1 MARTITLFKI
11 FVASPSDLND
21 ERNLIAD
28 IVDELN
34 LSFLNKSDVKIE
46 LVKWETH
53 ANPGVEDYSQK
64 VINTDIGDDYDIFIG
79 LMWSKF
85 GTRTQ
90 EYGSGTEEEFNNAYT
105 KYKVF
110 SSSVKIMFYFKQ
122 APIQFDKIDT
132 ESIISIRNFKSS
144 LGDKGVL
151 YWDYNTIEEFQKLL
165 RIQLTRKIQELQ
177 QSILKT
183 TTIAIKEK
191 TAVVVDEEL
200 GLLDFIEDGE
210 DSFNEIVE
218 ILQRMTDAI
227 DWIGKRFT
235 SRSEEIK
242 RQSIL
247 NPEMG
252 NKAKKKLVNA
262 SANDMNSFNQRL
274 KTEIPLF
281 AETYK
286 KGIDCFSNAIKI
298 SIDFQSDKV
307 EDIESTIE
315 SIKSFIDT
323 IDGTSKTCEEF
334 RQSID
339 ELPRMTKEF
348 NTAKR
353 LSSGILF
360 DLMSEFDISINLANA
375 LMSEFEEYKSK
386 YLDSASLSEA
396 ETCAGKTNSL

>member
-1 MARTITLFKI
+1 MARTITLLKI

-34 LSFLNKSDVKIE
+34 ISFLNKSDIKLE

-53 ANPGVEDYSQK
+53 ANPGTNDYSQK
-64 VINTDIGDDYDIFIG
+64 VINTDISDDYDIFIG

-85 GTRTQ
+85 GTPTQ
-90 EYGSGTEEEFNNAYT
+90 EYGSGTEEEFNNAYSR
-105 KYKVF
+105 YKAD
-110 SSSVKIMFYFKQ
+110 SASVKIMFYFKQ
-122 APIQFDKIDT
+122 APIQFDKIDI
-132 ESIISIRNFKSS
+132 ESIVSIRNFKYS
-144 LGDKGVL
+144 LGEKGVL
-151 YWDYNTIEEFQKLL
+151 YWDYNTIEEFQKLF
-165 RIQLTRKIQELQ
+165 RIQLTRKIQDLQ
-177 QSILKT
+177 LNMPKT
-183 TTIAIKEK
+183 TAIAIKEQIA
-191 TAVVVDEEL
+191 TVALDEEL
-200 GLLDFIEDGE
+200 GLLDFIEEGE
-210 DSFNEIVE
+210 DSFNEVVE
-218 ILQRMTDAI
+218 ILLRMTDAI

-242 RQSIL
+242 RQNTL

-252 NKAKKKLVNA
+252 NKAKKRLINS
-262 SANDMNSFNQRL
+262 SANDINTFNQRL
-274 KTEIPLF
+274 NTEIPLF

-298 SIDFQSDKV
+298 SLDLQSDKV
-307 EDIESTIE
+307 EDIANAIE
-315 SIKSFIDT
+315 SIRSFIYT
-323 IDGTSKTCEEF
+323 IGSTNQTCEEF
-334 RQSID
+334 RQSFD

-360 DLMSEFDISINLANA
+360 DLMSEFDIAINLANA

-386 YLDSASLSEA
+386 Y
-396 ETCAGKTNSL
+396 